1 MIPSIVRGKVYPEL
15 EVRIMNYLTRFETR
29 KVKQIRYPKD
39 IQRLSK
45 TFHDIVLDVPGPT
58 LWLIFLKF
66 EDDKPL
72 TVVLKQKEKECVK
85 LDLGPG
91 LHKDLFDG
99 TVLEVK
105 WQGNTF
111 HLIDVLFYKGAEV
124 KDRVL
129 TVNQLE
135 ADVIPFVDRPK
146 LFSYK
151 DIPSLTQHRILFLP
165 PQAQMA
171 SWLFVPNTLVTPR
184 HQLRT
189 PFP

>member
-1 MIPSIVRGKVYPEL
+1 MIPSIVRGKIYPEL
-15 EVRIMNYLTRFETR
+15 ELQIKNYLTQFENR
-29 KVKQIRYPKD
+29 KVKQIKYPKD
-39 IQRLSK
+39 LQRLSK
-45 TFHDIVLDVPGPT
+45 TSHDIVLDVPGPT
-58 LWLIFLKF
+58 LWLIFVKF

-72 TVVLKQKEKECVK
+72 TVVLKKKEKECVK

-105 WQGNTF
+105 WQDNTF
-111 HLIDVLFYKGAEV
+111 HLIDVLSYKGQKV
-124 KDRVL
+124 KDRAL
-129 TVNQLE
+129 TVRQLE

-165 PQAQMA
+165 PQAQMS
-171 SWLFVPNTLVTPR
+171 SWLFMPNTLVTPR
-184 HQLRT
+184 SKLRGS
-189 PFP
+189 FP